1 MRMRSRAERPRRSS
15 PAGASSNS
23 SGGEILSSSLR
34 YSLGIGSPSSNAR
47 EVSLKA
53 AADRSSPISL
63 ATSTDTS
70 APVKERP
77 RIARS
82 LCTDTLLLLLRSGSK
97 RKRPPASAGVS
108 AAGREASRGT
118 APVRRCALRALNVG
132 RQAACCS
139 TVRLFV
145 GSIRGVASR
154 EGETRAHAQSMPA
167 STGTSTCTTGLPP
180 GSPRCGKTHSLC

>member
-1 MRMRSRAERPRRSS
+1 MRSRAERPRRSS

-132 RQAACCS
+132 RLPA
-139 TVRLFV
+139 VRLFDRFEASRV
-145 GSIRGVASR
+145 ARGKHVHMHNQCRRRPGHRLVPLVYPQVLLGVAR
-154 EGETRAHAQSMPA
+154 HTPCA
-167 STGTSTCTTGLPP
+167 SS
-180 GSPRCGKTHSLC
+180 